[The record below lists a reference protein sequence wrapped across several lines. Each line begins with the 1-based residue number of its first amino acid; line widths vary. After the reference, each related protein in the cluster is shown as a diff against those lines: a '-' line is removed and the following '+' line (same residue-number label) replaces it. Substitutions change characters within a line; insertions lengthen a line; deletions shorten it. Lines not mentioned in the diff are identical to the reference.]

1 MQTKHILQHEFRDH
15 VRLIPHDTIKHVS
28 VLKRFFWVW
37 ILRDLLEMH
46 ATTKITQFLF
56 LPNKKEKP

>member
-1 MQTKHILQHEFRDH
+1 MDFKGPARDACH
-15 VRLIPHDTIKHVS
+15 NKNNLIFIFTE
-28 VLKRFFWVW
+28 W
-37 ILRDLLEMH
+37 ILRDLVEMH